1 MPSLTVI
8 SESPL
13 KRTNFLHPLVTATV
27 LIVALAAGLP
37 ISRALAAD
45 TSVVASVIVEL
56 KDVVVGLPAEAT
68 VEAVRQSTI
77 AAQIAGRVLEV
88 RADVGQVVKQGQ
100 MLMRIDAREAAGGD
114 AAARAQLLQA
124 KASYER
130 TRNLHAQKF
139 VSQAA
144 LDQADAAYKAAQG
157 TAGASGATY
166 SHANIASPM
175 TGVVAQRHLE
185 VGDMATPGL
194 PLFTVYEPKGLR
206 VIASIPQYKLA
217 EVKRSTSARIE
228 FPELNL
234 SVAASRIEVLPTIDT
249 KSHTATA
256 RLYLPDG
263 LPGIVPGMSAR
274 AHFVLGQAKK
284 ITVPVPAVLR
294 RGEIT
299 GVYVLDD
306 KGAPRLRQIRIGEP
320 VANGDLEVLAGL
332 SSGER
337 VSLEPVKSGIA
348 IRSTKP

>member
-1 MPSLTVI
+1 VSATA
-8 SESPL
+8 
-13 KRTNFLHPLVTATV
+13 LV
-27 LIVALAAGLP
+27 VALASGLS
-37 ISRALAAD
+37 ISRAIAAD
-45 TSVVASVIVEL
+45 TSAVASVIVEL

-88 RADVGQVVKQGQ
+88 RADAGQVVKQGQ

-114 AAARAQLLQA
+114 AAAQAQLLQA

-166 SHANIASPM
+166 SHASITSPM

-194 PLFTVYEPKGLR
+194 PLFTVYEPKGMR
-206 VIASIPQYKLA
+206 VIASIPQYKLG
-217 EVKRSTSARIE
+217 EVKRSTTARIE

-234 SVAASRIEVLPTIDT
+234 SVEASRIEVLPTIDT

-274 AHFVLGQAKK
+274 AHFAVGQAKK
-284 ITVPVPAVLR
+284 ITVPAPAVLR

-320 VANGDLEVLAGL
+320 IANGDLEVLAGL